1 VENIMQIEVSES
13 TIKRIAERVEEQ
25 GLPGVSGSDMVVRI
39 LDALAQST
47 NGSTLAAI
55 VEGIRETPADPQAES
70 ARDMAERLGLV
81 GAFESGVS
89 DLSTNPV
96 HLNGFGK

>member
-1 VENIMQIEVSES
+1 
-13 TIKRIAERVEEQ
+13 
-25 GLPGVSGSDMVVRI
+25 MVVRI

>member
-1 VENIMQIEVSES
+1 MQIEVSES

-96 HLNGFGK
+96 HLNDFGK

>member
-1 VENIMQIEVSES
+1 MQIEVSES

-25 GLPGVSGSDMVVRI
+25 GLPGVSGSDIVVRI

>member
-1 VENIMQIEVSES
+1 
-13 TIKRIAERVEEQ
+13 
-25 GLPGVSGSDMVVRI
+25 MVVRI

-81 GAFESGVS
+81 GAFESGVAE
-89 DLSTNPV
+89 LSTNPV

>member
-1 VENIMQIEVSES
+1 MQIEVSGS
-13 TIKRIAERVEEQ
+13 TIKRIAELVEEQ
-25 GLPGVSGSDMVVRI
+25 GLPGVTGSDMVVRI

-47 NGSTLAAI
+47 NGSRIAGI
-55 VEGIRETPADPQAES
+55 VEGMRETPADTKSES

-81 GAFESGVS
+81 GAFDSDVA
-89 DLSTNPV
+89 DLSTNPE